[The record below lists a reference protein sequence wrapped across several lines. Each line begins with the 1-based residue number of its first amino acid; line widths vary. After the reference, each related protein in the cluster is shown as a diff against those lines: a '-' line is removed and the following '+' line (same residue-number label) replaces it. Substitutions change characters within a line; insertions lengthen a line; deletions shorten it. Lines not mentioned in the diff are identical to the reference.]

1 MNTNVNNVTFQ
12 ANVKTLIRSLSVKES
27 KMACINDTDK
37 MSKDDIN
44 EIYEFL
50 EKKFPEKS
58 RFEK

>member
-1 MNTNVNNVTFQ
+1 MDNFP
-12 ANVKTLIRSLSVKES
+12 NVKTLIRSLSVKES

-37 MSKDDIN
+37 MSREDIN